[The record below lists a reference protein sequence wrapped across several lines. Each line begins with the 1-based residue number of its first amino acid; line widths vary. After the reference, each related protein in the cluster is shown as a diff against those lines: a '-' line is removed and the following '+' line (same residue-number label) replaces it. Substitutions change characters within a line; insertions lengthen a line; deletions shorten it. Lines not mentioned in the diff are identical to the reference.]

1 MANRFLKFST
11 ANFLLG
17 KAALVFL
24 IILGIWSLWG
34 GGGGEKRLRLATTT
48 STENSGLLDTLLP
61 PFEKRFGA
69 KIDIIPV
76 GTGKAL
82 RLGAQGDV
90 DVILVHAPEAEER
103 FVSEGH
109 GVNRRDVMYNRFVL
123 IGPSSDPAGVKGL
136 SDGTEAL
143 VRIEAEEAP
152 FVSRGDDSGT
162 HKKERALWVLS
173 GVNPKGNWYLE
184 IGQGMGAT
192 LLMASQKEAYTLTDI
207 GTFLV
212 YGDRLDLEVLVDGD
226 PQLRNPYGIIAVN
239 PARHLHINYPMAM
252 ALIGWITSPAGQEII
267 RDFRPTGEPLFNPM
281 TVP

>member
-11 ANFLLG
+11 ANSLLG

-34 GGGGEKRLRLATTT
+34 GGGEKRLRLATTT
-48 STENSGLLDTLLP
+48 STENSGLLDALLP

-69 KIDIIPV
+69 KIDVVPV

-82 RLGAQGDV
+82 RLAAQGDV

-143 VRIEAEEAP
+143 ARIEAQEAP

-173 GVNPKGNWYLE
+173 GVNPEGDWYLE

-207 GTFLV
+207 GTFLA
-212 YGDRLDLEVLVDGD
+212 YGGRLDLEVLVDED
-226 PQLRNPYGIIAVN
+226 PRLRNPYGIIAVN
-239 PARHLHINYPMAM
+239 PARHLHVNYPMAM
-252 ALIGWITSPAGQEII
+252 ALIGWVTSPEGQEII
-267 RDFRPTGEPLFNPM
+267 RDFRPTGEPLFNPVA
-281 TVP
+281 VP